1 MANVIN
7 DFLSKAKDVTEAA
20 SRKKDE
26 IYMLSKLKLSFV
38 QLNNDVK
45 NRYEALG
52 NRLYEMYKSGNE
64 NTNELL
70 GMVDEIDDIFKRMA
84 ETQRRIDELSRF
96 VCCPKC
102 GVKNKIDSVYCNK
115 CGTKLVATDE
125 EVDENENQPVVDEYI
140 DEASV

>member
-7 DFLSKAKDVTEAA
+7 EFLSKAKDVTDTAV
-20 SRKKDE
+20 RKKDE
-26 IYMLSKLKLSFV
+26 LYMLSKLKLNFV

-70 GMVDEIDDIFKRMA
+70 GMVDEIDDLFKKMA
-84 ETQRRIDELSRF
+84 ETQRRIDELSKF
-96 VCCPKC
+96 ICCPKC
-102 GVKNKIDSVYCNK
+102 SAKNKIDSVYCNK
-115 CGTKLVATDE
+115 CGTKLVVTDE
-125 EVDENENQPVVDEYI
+125 AVEENENQPDVDRYNEEMGI
-140 DEASV
+140 